1 MILSLH
7 SSVEFPDIPSASGI
21 EYHNGLFYIAGDD
34 ASCIYS
40 LDDDFALVS
49 VTPIPGPDQYRIP
62 KKEKRDWESLAIV
75 GTEGSKALLLLGS
88 GSLSPQRD
96 HAALWDFGQESPSI
110 LNLGPFY
117 TQLRSHGLTELNIE
131 AATAFGSGILLGNR
145 GHKHHPYNTL
155 IYSPV
160 VDVWKSP
167 TSTHC
172 SELILPEETT
182 GFTGISGLAWW
193 PERDWLFF
201 TASSED
207 TANVYDDG
215 EIGESR
221 VGLIRNASMALLKDR
236 VWPDEWVR
244 LEGISPLFF
253 KKKIESICLRESGN
267 SPELILVA
275 DNDDGSSHLFR
286 LLMKI

>member
-21 EYHNGLFYIAGDD
+21 EYDNGLFYIAGDD
-34 ASCIYS
+34 ACCIYC

-62 KKEKRDWESLAIV
+62 KKEKKDWESLAIV
-75 GTEGSKALLLLGS
+75 GVEGSKALLLLGS

-96 HAALWDFGQESPSI
+96 HAAIWDFGQESPSI
-110 LNLGPFY
+110 SDLGPFY
-117 TQLRSHGLTELNIE
+117 TQLRSNGLTELNIE
-131 AATAFGSGILLGNR
+131 AATAFGNGILLGNR

-160 VDVWKSP
+160 VDIWKSP
-167 TSTHC
+167 ASPHC
-172 SELILPEETT
+172 SQLILPEETT
-182 GFTGISGLAWW
+182 GFAGISGLAWW

-221 VGLIRNASMALLKDR
+221 VGLIRNASMALLKDK
-236 VWPDEWVR
+236 VWPDEWIA
-244 LEGISPLFF
+244 LEGISPVFF

-267 SPELILVA
+267 TPELILVA